1 MCGKSREEGSWAA
14 RAPLD
19 HRGAGEEQGS
29 ESPTPLT
36 LDSGFRLC
44 SQETVPSLPFR
55 KEANTPLAQL
65 SLLAGLDSNE
75 EHALWEWGGR
85 RMELLMC
92 PGLLAAPEAA
102 CSLQGPLS
110 AWPELLMPTEPPH
123 LSTRGSQG
131 VLTEAAPRSHP
142 GRLWWEQLPPPFPGA
157 LGLGQLRGW
166 GGKVGHLAGTCG
178 DSGEGPALR
187 YSFKPCLSP

>member
-1 MCGKSREEGSWAA
+1 
-14 RAPLD
+14 
-19 HRGAGEEQGS
+19 
-29 ESPTPLT
+29 
-36 LDSGFRLC
+36 
-44 SQETVPSLPFR
+44 
-55 KEANTPLAQL
+55 
-65 SLLAGLDSNE
+65 
-75 EHALWEWGGR
+75 
-85 RMELLMC
+85 MELLMC